1 MVKKGEGEKF
11 ILKKE
16 HLTVPL
22 LLKSNGSMKTLQLPI
37 RFTRQ
42 LIKLPE
48 TGMGYQLVKIFLKNG
63 LILNNHK
70 VLNSSLL
77 ILEND
82 EKFENE
88 EIVSIE
94 MQ

>member
-1 MVKKGEGEKF
+1 
-11 ILKKE
+11 
-16 HLTVPL
+16 
-22 LLKSNGSMKTLQLPI
+22 MKTIQLPVK
-37 RFTRQ
+37 FTRQ

-48 TGMGYQLVKIFLKNG
+48 TGMGYQLVKITLKNG
-63 LILNNHK
+63 HVLDNHK
-70 VLNSSLL
+70 VLNSSVL
-77 ILEND
+77 ILQKD

>member
-1 MVKKGEGEKF
+1 
-11 ILKKE
+11 
-16 HLTVPL
+16 
-22 LLKSNGSMKTLQLPI
+22 MKTLQLPVK
-37 RFTRQ
+37 FTRQ

-48 TGMGYQLVKIFLKNG
+48 TGMGYQLVRVILKNG
-63 LILNNHK
+63 LIFNNHK

-77 ILEND
+77 ILEKD

-94 MQ
+94 VV

>member
-1 MVKKGEGEKF
+1 
-11 ILKKE
+11 
-16 HLTVPL
+16 
-22 LLKSNGSMKTLQLPI
+22 MKTLQLPI
-37 RFTRQ
+37 KFSKQ

-48 TGMGYQLVKIFLKNG
+48 TGMGYQLVKVILKNG

-70 VLNSSLL
+70 VLNSSVL
-77 ILEND
+77 ILEKD

-94 MQ
+94 LE